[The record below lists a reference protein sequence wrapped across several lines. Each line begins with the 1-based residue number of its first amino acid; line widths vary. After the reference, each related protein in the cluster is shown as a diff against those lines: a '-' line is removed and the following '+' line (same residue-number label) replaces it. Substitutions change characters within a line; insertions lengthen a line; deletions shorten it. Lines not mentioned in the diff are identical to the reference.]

1 MALQG
6 EERRNARS
14 IVVGTDGSEPADEA
28 VRQATDMA
36 SHDGARLHLVTAYPD
51 PQILRERT
59 TIWTNDPKGMMDSGP
74 TRDSGA
80 YTIVDLREVAES
92 IVQRAA
98 RDAQSKGIEVQT
110 HVREGQP
117 AEVIIDVANQEQADL
132 IVVGSRGLTG
142 IKRYLLGSV
151 SSKVSEHAPCSVM
164 IVRAT

>member
-1 MALQG
+1 MALQEG
-6 EERRNARS
+6 ERRNARS

-36 SHDGARLHLVTAYPD
+36 SREGAQLHLVTAYPD

-59 TIWTNDPKGMMDSGP
+59 TGTGG
-74 TRDSGA
+74 GA
-80 YTIVDLREVAES
+80 YTIIDLRDVAES
-92 IVQRAA
+92 LVQRAA
-98 RDAQSKGIEVQT
+98 RDALRKSVEVET

-151 SSKVSEHAPCSVM
+151 STKVSEHAPCSVM

>member
-1 MALQG
+1 MALQEG
-6 EERRNARS
+6 VRRNARS

-36 SHDGARLHLVTAYPD
+36 SREGAQLHLVTAYPD

-59 TIWTNDPKGMMDSGP
+59 TGTGG
-74 TRDSGA
+74 GA
-80 YTIVDLREVAES
+80 YTIIDLRDVAES
-92 IVQRAA
+92 LVQRAA
-98 RDAQSKGIEVQT
+98 RDALRKSVEVET